1 MKKIIITGFEPF
13 DNEAINPSSE
23 VAMSFAG
30 KLINGYEILYFQ
42 LPCVFDKSIAALDI
56 IIKQYQPDMVLCL
69 GQMAGRVDISLERI
83 AVNLNDARIPDNEGN
98 QPIDTPVLADAPAA
112 YFSNFPLKIILER
125 LRAQSIPCSISQ
137 SAGTFVCNH
146 VFFGLMHLIH
156 NSDRKIMGGFIHL
169 PYLPEQVINKP
180 GQPSMGIELMK
191 TAIATTLSVIA
202 S

>member
-13 DNEAINPSSE
+13 DNEVINPSAE

-42 LPCVFDKSIAALDI
+42 LPCIFDASIRALDLM
-56 IIKQYQPDMVLCL
+56 IKQHQPDMVLCL

-83 AVNLNDARIPDNEGN
+83 AVNLNDARIPDNQGN
-98 QPIDTPVLADAPAA
+98 QPIDTPVLTDAPVA
-112 YFSNFPLKIILER
+112 YFSNFPIKKILER

-156 NSDRKIMGGFIHL
+156 DSDKKIMGGFIHL
-169 PYLPEQVINKP
+169 PYLPAQVINKP
-180 GQPSMGIELMK
+180 GQPSMDIGLMK
-191 TAIATTLSVIA
+191 TAIAITLDVI
-202 S
+202 SS